1 MLSMDLYPSGIITYR
16 LWTGVCLIDGKLAIC
31 MHLPGNPF
39 TRRLEHMT
47 TEFFSAIREGDQD
60 EVQRLLLGDPDLL
73 RARDPDGL
81 SPILVAAYQHLPE
94 LALFLADRQ
103 VILSIFE
110 AAATGKTERILRLL
124 SRQPEL
130 ASTYAEDGFQPLG
143 LAAYFGQE
151 DAARTL
157 IEAGAQVDAPARNS
171 LGVTPLQSAV
181 AGRNAAITRLL
192 LEVGADP
199 NVRER
204 GGYTPLHVAA
214 HNGDIDILRGLLVAG
229 ADVNAQNDDGKTP
242 PDMAEAAEH
251 EEAVLL
257 LREWSTKTS

>member
-1 MLSMDLYPSGIITYR
+1 MS
-16 LWTGVCLIDGKLAIC
+16 A
-31 MHLPGNPF
+31 
-39 TRRLEHMT
+39 
-47 TEFFSAIREGDQD
+47 EFFAAIREGNQG
-60 EVQRLLLGDPDLL
+60 EVQRLLLDDPGLL
-73 RARDPDGL
+73 GARDPDGL
-81 SPILVAAYQHLPE
+81 SPILVAAYQHLPD

-124 SRQPEL
+124 AKNPDL
-130 ASTYAEDGFQPLG
+130 VNAYTDDGFQPLG

-151 DAARTL
+151 GASRTL
-157 IEAGAQVDAPARNS
+157 IEAGADVHAPARNS
-171 LGVTPLQSAV
+171 LGVTPIQSAV

-192 LEVGADP
+192 LEAGADP

-229 ADVNAQNDDGKTP
+229 ADLNAKNDDGKTP
-242 PDMAEAAEH
+242 PDMAEAAGH
-251 EEAVLL
+251 QEAVRLL
-257 LREWSTKTS
+257 GDWSANPG